1 MTQTE
6 ILKGGFQKVG
16 GVGRGLKK
24 GTQKGGRRGRGRFKG
39 RSPKMGVP
47 EGEILQ
53 GGSRNGVPKKG
64 VPKRGG
70 SGGTPEMGFRGGR
83 AVPGC
88 GWRCRGA
95 REPPGPAPIVSITPP
110 PSLAYVRS
118 GRGGAAV
125 RSLTLQ

>member
-53 GGSRNGVPKKG
+53 GGCRNGVPKKG

-70 SGGTPEMGFRGGR
+70 FGGDPRNG
-83 AVPGC
+83 VPG
-88 GWRCRGA
+88 GPRRAGLRLA
-95 REPPGPAPIVSITPP
+95 LPGSA
-110 PSLAYVRS
+110 
-118 GRGGAAV
+118 GAA
-125 RSLTLQ
+125 RPRPHR